1 MKTYMSSR
9 RGFLRMGLGS
19 MAAAGAMN
27 AFAAGSDYKALVCVF
42 LNGGNDCHNT
52 VVPIQTAQQG
62 YGSYYSARPG
72 LAIPQAQLLPV
83 SNGNDVYGLHPQ
95 LGGLQSLYTS
105 GKLAILPNM
114 GMLVQPI
121 VDRQALL
128 GGAPVPQNLYSHSDQ
143 TDQWQTAVPNNLSP
157 TGWGGRLAD
166 YMVSS
171 NAGAAYPSLIATGG
185 GGIFCTGG
193 ATYPATV
200 PPSGAIGLNM
210 LSNNPARAVG
220 AQQVLQFDN
229 GLQLVQAA
237 NGVTNR
243 GVSHAALLNNALL
256 SGPSVPAFG
265 AGSLAAQLRMVA
277 RIISVRSQLGI
288 SRQVFFCSLG
298 GFDTHSAQASQHDT
312 LMQQLGPAIAGF
324 QLALQGLLVDQQ
336 VTLFTA
342 SEFGRTLMPNSSGG
356 TDHAWG
362 GHHFVAGGAVLGG
375 KMYGSYPLLALG
387 GPSDATGRGALIP
400 GTSVEQVGA
409 ALAKWFGVP
418 DPSMGSI
425 FPNIGK
431 FPGPGL
437 GFMG

>member
-1 MKTYMSSR
+1 MNTR

-19 MAAAGAMN
+19 MVAAGAMN
-27 AFAAGSDYKALVCVF
+27 AFAAGSDYKAIVCVF
-42 LNGGNDCHNT
+42 LNGGNDCHNM
-52 VVPIQTAQQG
+52 VAPIQTALQN
-62 YGSYYSARPG
+62 YSAYYTARPG
-72 LAIPQAQLLPV
+72 LAIPQGQLLPV
-83 SNGNDVYGLHPQ
+83 SDGNDVYGLHPQ

-105 GKLAILPNM
+105 GKLAILPNV

-121 VDRQALL
+121 ANRQTLFN
-128 GGAPVPQNLYSHSDQ
+128 GAPVPQNLYSHSDQ
-143 TDQWQTAVPNNLSP
+143 TDQWQTAVPTNLSP

-166 YMVSS
+166 FMVPT
-171 NAGAAYPSLIATGG
+171 NAGAAFPSLIATGG

-200 PPSGAIGLNM
+200 PPSGAIGLNT
-210 LSNNPARAVG
+210 LSNNQARALG

-243 GVSHAALLNNALL
+243 GVSHAALLNNVLL
-256 SGPSVPAFG
+256 SAPSIPSFG
-265 AGSLAAQLRMVA
+265 AGTLAAQLRMVA

-298 GFDTHSAQASQHDT
+298 GFDTHSAQLAQHDS
-312 LMQQLGPAIAGF
+312 LMQQLGAAIAGF
-324 QLALQGLLVDQQ
+324 ETALQGLLVDQQ

-342 SEFGRTLMPNSSGG
+342 SEFGRTLMANSSAG

-362 GHHFVAGGAVLGG
+362 GHHFVTGGAVLGG
-375 KMYGSYPLLALG
+375 KLYGTFPLLALG
-387 GPSDATGRGALIP
+387 GPTDATGRGALIP

-409 ALAKWFGVP
+409 CLAKWFGVP
-418 DPSMGSI
+418 DPSMGSV
-425 FPNIGK
+425 FPNISK
-431 FPGPGL
+431 FPGAGL